1 MQLTYPSGDNYLQVE
16 IPEETKGAMPD
27 KINQTT
33 TLQLETFEAQHT
45 LDPEFNLNNNQT
57 LAQVFGKV
65 QHFKKALKE
74 FQFLQDKEIVELRFS
89 ESYPH
94 LQFIY
99 GNEKFNRYHVIKF
112 NSTIDDLVYK
122 KTSEANALYTIES
135 LRLAFSRITSDNLLC
150 IVTLQNEGYLSVK
163 HMHQEKLLLIE
174 SIILAQQGQDEEDMA
189 E

>member
-1 MQLTYPSGDNYLQVE
+1 M
-16 IPEETKGAMPD
+16 
-27 KINQTT
+27 
-33 TLQLETFEAQHT
+33 
-45 LDPEFNLNNNQT
+45 
-57 LAQVFGKV
+57 
-65 QHFKKALKE
+65 
-74 FQFLQDKEIVELRFS
+74 
-89 ESYPH
+89 
-94 LQFIY
+94 
-99 GNEKFNRYHVIKF
+99 IKF

-174 SIILAQQGQDEEDMA
+174 SIILAQQRQDEEDMA

>member
-1 MQLTYPSGDNYLQVE
+1 MTYPSDDNFLRVE
-16 IPEETKGAMPD
+16 IPEETKGSAD
-27 KINQTT
+27 KICQTT
-33 TLQLETFEAQHT
+33 ILQLETFEAQHT
-45 LDPEFNLNNNQT
+45 LDPEFNLNNNQN

-74 FQFLQDKEIVELRFS
+74 FSFLQDKEIVELRFS
-89 ESYPH
+89 DSYPH
-94 LQFIY
+94 LQFVY
-99 GNEKFNRYHVIKF
+99 GNTAFNRYHVVKF
-112 NSTIDDLVYK
+112 NSNIDDLVYK

-174 SIILAQQGQDEEDMA
+174 SIILAQEDNQEDQG
-189 E
+189 

>member
-1 MQLTYPSGDNYLQVE
+1 M
-16 IPEETKGAMPD
+16 
-27 KINQTT
+27 
-33 TLQLETFEAQHT
+33 
-45 LDPEFNLNNNQT
+45 DPEFNLNNNQN

-74 FQFLQDKEIVELRFS
+74 FSFLQDKEIVELRFS
-89 ESYPH
+89 DAYPH

-99 GNEKFNRYHVIKF
+99 GNTAFNRYHVVKF
-112 NSTIDDLVYK
+112 NSNIDDLVYK

-174 SIILAQQGQDEEDMA
+174 SIILAQEDNQDDQN
-189 E
+189 